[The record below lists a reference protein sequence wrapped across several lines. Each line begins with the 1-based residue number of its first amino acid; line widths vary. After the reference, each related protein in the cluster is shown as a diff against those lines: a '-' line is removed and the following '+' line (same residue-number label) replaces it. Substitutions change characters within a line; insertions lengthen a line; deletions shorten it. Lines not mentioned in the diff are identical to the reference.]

1 KFLPFDQMEINEK
14 LEWQNLVSFLLHRT
28 NFLKPVSNNSSK
40 KGGIMY
46 ADGWRK
52 YSQKEI
58 FGRYINSS
66 GLSRFMKE
74 KGFDVNQE
82 ETQYKKIGSL
92 LASNFRNI
100 ARGAF
105 DINHNQMVEE
115 KLPSFTSLNYCP
127 EKGYQHEDFSTA
139 ITFTFDGFFNTSH
152 CDRDGSEWTL
162 IGFIPILAESGFLA
176 GEEFDVEGGQF
187 ILRDHRI
194 AVDFSKI
201 SGITLLVL
209 DTAQIKH
216 QTVESVSLSG
226 KYTRFAFSC
235 QVSKSLKDTLFKY

>member
-1 KFLPFDQMEINEK
+1 MEINEK
-14 LEWQNLVSFLLHRT
+14 LEWQNLVSFLLHCT

-52 YSQKEI
+52 YLQKEI

-74 KGFDVNQE
+74 KGFDFNQE

-100 ARGAF
+100 ARGSF

-115 KLPSFTSLNYCP
+115 KLPSFTSLNYC
-127 EKGYQHEDFSTA
+127 
-139 ITFTFDGFFNTSH
+139 
-152 CDRDGSEWTL
+152 
-162 IGFIPILAESGFLA
+162 FIPILAESGFLA

-201 SGITLLVL
+201 S
-209 DTAQIKH
+209 
-216 QTVESVSLSG
+216 
-226 KYTRFAFSC
+226 
-235 QVSKSLKDTLFKY
+235 